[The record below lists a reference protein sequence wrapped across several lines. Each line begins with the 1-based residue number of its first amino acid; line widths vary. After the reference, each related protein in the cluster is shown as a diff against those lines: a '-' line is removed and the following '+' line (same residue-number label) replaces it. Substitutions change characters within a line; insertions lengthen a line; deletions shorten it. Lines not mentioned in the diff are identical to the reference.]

1 MERAGLETMAGRS
14 VESTL
19 RGRTDAGD
27 NRNNRNNRNKGTR
40 SVTKTHSGTMPHRC
54 QPVNLAAP
62 NFV

>member
-19 RGRTDAGD
+19 RGRTNAG
-27 NRNNRNNRNKGTR
+27 NNRNNRNEGTR